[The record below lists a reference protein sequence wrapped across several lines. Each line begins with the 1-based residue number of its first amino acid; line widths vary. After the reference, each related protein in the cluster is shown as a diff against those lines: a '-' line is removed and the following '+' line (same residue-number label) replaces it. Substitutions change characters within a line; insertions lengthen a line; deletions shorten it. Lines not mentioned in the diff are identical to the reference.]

1 MPGATRCHP
10 PALPTNRIGYLH
22 AGSLSL
28 VASPSL
34 PLLLPDSR
42 FSFRLPFSPSST
54 YRSHR
59 THAPSAFNLLFHRI
73 GAVAAG
79 GGGGPPLSRLP
90 SRYLTSF
97 SVSFRTSFLAS
108 FAATTRPR
116 HSRTKSA
123 DASSGN
129 NGETTRRRQGEARNK
144 RSEA

>member
-79 GGGGPPLSRLP
+79 GGGGTSSFETSVALSNVILGVIP
-90 SRYLTSF
+90 HVFLGK
-97 SVSFRTSFLAS
+97 FRGNDEAAS
-108 FAATTRPR
+108 QP
-116 HSRTKSA
+116 
-123 DASSGN
+123 N
-129 NGETTRRRQGEARNK
+129 EIRRRFVGK
-144 RSEA
+144 